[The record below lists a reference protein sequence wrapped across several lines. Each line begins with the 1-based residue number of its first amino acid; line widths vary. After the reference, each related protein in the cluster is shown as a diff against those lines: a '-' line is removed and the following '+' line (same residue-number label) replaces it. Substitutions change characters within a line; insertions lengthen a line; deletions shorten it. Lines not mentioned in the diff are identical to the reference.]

1 MKAREDLIKMGLT
14 DLQIR
19 IYLPPPKK
27 IKVSKPPETN
37 EGSNEKATTKSKITY
52 QYIDGW
58 DDSVVTKNIDHLRR
72 YTLITI

>member
-1 MKAREDLIKMGLT
+1 MKTREDLIKMGLT

-27 IKVSKPPETN
+27 IKVSKPIETN
-37 EGSNEKATTKSKITY
+37 ERNNGKAAIKSKVTY

-58 DDSVVTKNIDHLRR
+58 DDSVVTKNLDHLRK
-72 YTLITI
+72 YTLINI